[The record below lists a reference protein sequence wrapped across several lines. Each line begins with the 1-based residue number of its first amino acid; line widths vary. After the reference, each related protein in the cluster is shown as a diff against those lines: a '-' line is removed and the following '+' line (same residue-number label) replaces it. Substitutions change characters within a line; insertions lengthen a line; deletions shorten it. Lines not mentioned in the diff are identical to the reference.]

1 MIVPVSAVV
10 GRFVASARSK
20 AGVASDAPSASSTPP
35 KETVELTS
43 EAFATL
49 VSVFAEPSIDLPVR
63 VCASDEPTTSPVGI
77 DLPRTVVAVRTS
89 LPLTW

>member
-43 EAFATL
+43 EALAIL
-49 VSVFAEPSIDLPVR
+49 VNAFVEPLIVLAVR

-89 LPLTW
+89 LPLT